1 MPSHS
6 KAQRQSLTLAAQATA
21 LHRDIDAYTVNVDY
35 KPLFTVLAELA
46 ELHNPSS
53 FRFFDR
59 LVMFD
64 NPQKKKY
71 LEDAGDE
78 AKYYEEEAT
87 ISKFLRHETGK
98 RLKVGVMSTWTSR
111 PVGLDRKE
119 WQLADMHW
127 KTYLI
132 WECNV
137 EKSDFDKRPLTVL
150 CARQKAAL
158 RACVA
163 KFSKAPVRLSLPP
176 RTVNKGTCVP
186 STLQYLQKLAVK
198 GLKVDRVENKVVVV
212 EGYKHL
218 Y

>member
-6 KAQRQSLTLAAQATA
+6 KVQRQSLTLAAQATA
-21 LHRDIDAYTVNVDY
+21 LRRDIDAYTVNVDY
-35 KPLFTVLAELA
+35 KPLFTVLAQLA
-46 ELHNPSS
+46 ELHNPGS

-64 NPQKKKY
+64 NYPQKKKY

-111 PVGLDRKE
+111 PVGRDRKE
-119 WQLADMHW
+119 WQLADMHCW
-127 KTYLI
+127 LLMILPASTGHKGKTYLI
-132 WECNV
+132 WDCNV
-137 EKSDFDKRPLTVL
+137 EKSDFDKRPSTVL

-163 KFSKAPVRLSLPP
+163 KFGKAPC
-176 RTVNKGTCVP
+176 G
-186 STLQYLQKLAVK
+186 
-198 GLKVDRVENKVVVV
+198 
-212 EGYKHL
+212 
-218 Y
+218 